1 MPTAPLSDL
10 ARRSELAHCQPAS
23 RGPPAFVKVLKGNVG
38 FIPSNNDAPLS
49 QRRAPRRWV
58 FATQRPPLS
67 QFTPRAAAA
76 SSAAARAPST
86 DD

>member
-49 QRRAPRRWV
+49 QRRARRRWIV
-58 FATQRPPLS
+58 PVNARRRFAIHTTRRS
-67 QFTPRAAAA
+67 GEFCRRSRAIN
-76 SSAAARAPST
+76 
-86 DD
+86 